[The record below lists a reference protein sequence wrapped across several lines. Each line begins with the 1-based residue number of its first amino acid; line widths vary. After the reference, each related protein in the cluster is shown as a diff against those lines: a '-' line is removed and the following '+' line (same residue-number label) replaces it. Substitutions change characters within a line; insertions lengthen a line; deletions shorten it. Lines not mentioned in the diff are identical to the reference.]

1 VSGMKVPSEDDE
13 SPPIVLSTVR
23 KNYADK
29 PFAKEYAPVWDRF
42 FGNGGR

>member
-1 VSGMKVPSEDDE
+1 MKARRLF
-13 SPPIVLSTVR
+13 SPTIR